1 MAIDKTEVVK
11 AVESLTIGD
20 ETVTEAQAAIDQLQ
34 SLGIQVPKR
43 LLDRIAQASRVGS
56 LPGLLG
62 KLAAKLGHHL
72 HVPATGATQVILWV
86 WHGES
91 GYEHKVLVRDFG
103 NRERLSDKL
112 VRTAIAQ
119 GRDAALR
126 CLDVNPKRVD

>member
-43 LLDRIAQASRVGS
+43 LLDRVAQASRVGS

-62 KLAAKLGHHL
+62 KLAAKLGDHL

-86 WHGES
+86 WRGES

-103 NRERLSDKL
+103 NRERLSDKF
-112 VRTAIAQ
+112 VRAAIAQ

-126 CLDVNPKRVD
+126 CLDINPKRID